1 MALDVQRFA
10 GMTAQPYIQDLA
22 RLRIEIFREF
32 PYLYDGSYDYERNYL
47 QTYMGVAES
56 VIVVAFD
63 GNRVIGA
70 STGLPMSA
78 ETDNV
83 KKPFIENGYD
93 PERVFYFGESVLER
107 KYRGKGLGAR
117 FFEEREAHVRSLG
130 RFGLTTFC
138 AVQRPDDHPR
148 RPANYVPL
156 DCFWGKRGYDKH
168 AELNTTFSWKD
179 LDEDSG
185 SPKTMVFWVKQLV

>member
-93 PERVFYFGESVLER
+93 PECVFYFGESVLER

-156 DCFWGKRGYDKH
+156 DRFWGKRGYDKH